1 METRAKSSRCL
12 LLNMLSLCGNSSSD
26 GGPNGVQMANRAS
39 GGSSVFRFWPC
50 NTLMRPRMSSLCQT
64 KTRKKIGKLFQMN
77 DGMKRYARE
86 CHHRRGLRAGDTFG
100 GRWNNKRRNRRQ
112 RKKNR
117 FNSSFGPKVKQTE
130 KTKKTPKPPEVL
142 ELITGRRETR
152 RVILAAA
159 FSCFPRSDSVGS
171 TARKSANESK

>member
-64 KTRKKIGKLFQMN
+64 KNQKKYGNCF
-77 DGMKRYARE
+77 RWTTE
-86 CHHRRGLRAGDTFG
+86 WRGTLASVITAVEFRAGDTFC
-100 GRWNNKRRNRRQ
+100 GRLNKKRRNRRQ

>member
-1 METRAKSSRCL
+1 MDGETTKVET
-12 LLNMLSLCGNSSSD
+12 D
-26 GGPNGVQMANRAS
+26 G
-39 GGSSVFRFWPC
+39 
-50 NTLMRPRMSSLCQT
+50 
-64 KTRKKIGKLFQMN
+64 K
-77 DGMKRYARE
+77 E
-86 CHHRRGLRAGDTFG
+86 
-100 GRWNNKRRNRRQ
+100 
-112 RKKNR
+112 KKNR

-171 TARKSANESK
+171 TASKSANESK